1 MSIKERKRELRKVI
15 KTENNLNSA
24 IILMM
29 INDKKLDHVIESL
42 DNEITPTNTTC
53 LVRKGYL
60 TSEEQFIDV
69 LHHIMFR
76 FNVDF
81 WFLKKYGN
89 TIIETVLCY
98 EDTIP
103 LLLTKKYL
111 GDNNFI
117 PYYELEFKKICI
129 INFYKILK
137 FIDYTEIIQQFLDDY
152 KIDIQNFNI
161 NKIQDVDKLYNALRL
176 ICLCNC
182 NSYGLL
188 YLFNPLMNEKT
199 KSMYQVQLG
208 YLLEN
213 TYELKDLAQ
222 ELIERIR

>member
-1 MSIKERKRELRKVI
+1 MNLKERKRELRKVI
-15 KTENNLNSA
+15 KKENNLNSA

-42 DNEITPTNTTC
+42 DNKITPTNTNC

-89 TIIETVLCY
+89 TIIETILCY
-98 EDTIP
+98 EDTIS

-111 GDNNFI
+111 GDNKFI

-137 FIDYTEIIQQFLDDY
+137 FIDYTEIIYQFLKDY

-161 NKIQDVDKLYNALRL
+161 DKIQDVDKLYNALRL

-188 YLFNPLMNEKT
+188 YLFNPFMNEKT
-199 KSMYQVQLG
+199 KSMYQVQLE
-208 YLLEN
+208 YLLEK
-213 TYELKDLAQ
+213 TYELRDLAQ
-222 ELIERIR
+222 KLIERIR

>member
-15 KTENNLNSA
+15 KKENNLNSA

-29 INDKKLDHVIESL
+29 INNKKLDHVIESL

-60 TSEEQFIDV
+60 TSDEQFIDV

-76 FNVDF
+76 FNVDI

-117 PYYELEFKKICI
+117 P
-129 INFYKILK
+129 
-137 FIDYTEIIQQFLDDY
+137 Q
-152 KIDIQNFNI
+152 
-161 NKIQDVDKLYNALRL
+161 R
-176 ICLCNC
+176 
-182 NSYGLL
+182 G
-188 YLFNPLMNEKT
+188 
-199 KSMYQVQLG
+199 G
-208 YLLEN
+208 
-213 TYELKDLAQ
+213 
-222 ELIERIR
+222 